1 MAKKVTRAPKAMTE
15 AQALVMI
22 AKALDRIADAAE
34 IMASPPQREV
44 EPGPDAE
51 QQHNE

>member
-1 MAKKVTRAPKAMTE
+1 MAKKVNRAPKAMTE

-34 IMASPPQREV
+34 IMAPPPPQREV

-51 QQHNE
+51 QHNE